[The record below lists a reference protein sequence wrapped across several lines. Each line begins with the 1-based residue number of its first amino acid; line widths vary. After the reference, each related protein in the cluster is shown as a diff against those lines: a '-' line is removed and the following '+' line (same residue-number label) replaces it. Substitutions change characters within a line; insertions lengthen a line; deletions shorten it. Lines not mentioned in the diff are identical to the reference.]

1 MTVTEVLLPNKH
13 TTHITGNVP
22 EDTHGYIELVTEY
35 DCHWSVITNQNTT
48 HITGNDTEDT
58 HGYIVLVTE
67 YDCHWSVIT
76 NQTHNTSLAML
87 LKIPMVTL
95 C

>member
-1 MTVTEVLLPNKH
+1 MTVTEVLLPIKH
-13 TTHITGNVP
+13 TAHITGNV
-22 EDTHGYIELVTEY
+22 
-35 DCHWSVITNQNTT
+35 
-48 HITGNDTEDT
+48 TEDT

-67 YDCHWSVIT
+67 YDSHWSVIT
-76 NQTHNTSLAML
+76 NQTHYTSLALL